1 MASREKF
8 VLKSFLLF
16 CFLFFSA
23 LNFSQFRNIFIQS
36 GARPKVTKEWC
47 HMLNESS
54 EYNYGRWVKLKN
66 ATVMQYILTKRD
78 MSDRARQRRC
88 AKEEQ
93 RILSYTWKPYTCELP
108 LLNSLMN
115 EKLTYGLKML
125 SPFLFAGDSLLEQF
139 YSSFADFTDGT
150 DVEVGFSKNFLLV
163 DPYSLK
169 PVDST
174 AYNNCLLNRSL
185 CPRGVN
191 EYTNSTSYHRALMYF
206 KWAKQLQTRKYKTL
220 IFNTGHHWW
229 KETTSKSMGFEPGT
243 DAFKKYPTMVK
254 SVAEFMRSLNFTGHV
269 IYVTSPPGFHGCRND
284 LPPNIEPPSWKD
296 TYSWRRPAQVEPH
309 WEQIFRKNSPN
320 TKFSILNITGLSVLR
335 GDAHPKSD
343 CLHYCQVGVPDEWS
357 RILFYKLFQLLSSF
371 SAD

>member
-1 MASREKF
+1 MNSSIQ
-8 VLKSFLLF
+8 V
-16 CFLFFSA
+16 
-23 LNFSQFRNIFIQS
+23 SQ
-36 GARPKVTKEWC
+36 
-47 HMLNESS
+47 
-54 EYNYGRWVKLKN
+54 
-66 ATVMQYILTKRD
+66 IL
-78 MSDRARQRRC
+78 QNRRC
-88 AKEEQ
+88 
-93 RILSYTWKPYTCELP
+93 
-108 LLNSLMN
+108 
-115 EKLTYGLKML
+115 
-125 SPFLFAGDSLLEQF
+125 
-139 YSSFADFTDGT
+139 
-150 DVEVGFSKNFLLV
+150 V

-169 PVDST
+169 PVDTNS
-174 AYNNCLLNRSL
+174 
-185 CPRGVN
+185 
-191 EYTNSTSYHRALMYF
+191 NSTSYHRALMYF
-206 KWAKQLQTRKYKTL
+206 KSAKQLQTRKYKTL

-309 WEQIFRKNSPN
+309 WEQMFRKNR
-320 TKFSILNITGLSVLR
+320 KFSILNITGLSVLR